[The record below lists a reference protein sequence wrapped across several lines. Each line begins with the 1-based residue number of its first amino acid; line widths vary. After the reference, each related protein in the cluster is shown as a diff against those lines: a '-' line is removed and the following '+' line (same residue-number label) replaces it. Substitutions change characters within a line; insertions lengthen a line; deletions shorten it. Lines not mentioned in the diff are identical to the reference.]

1 MLGSGWLGLR
11 LARQLQRANTEIKLS
26 TRDSEKQSLLVEQ
39 GFDAYQIDIETP
51 ADFSQFLDA
60 DTLIINIT
68 NKNKMAYEQLI
79 KQIEQSPIKQVLF
92 ISSSSVYQNTNDWVR
107 EERQYENEESILWQ
121 IESLFRQSSEF
132 STSIIRFSGLIGPQ
146 RHPGR
151 FFRNGKQ
158 VQQADAPVNLI
169 HLDDCIGI
177 IEKLL
182 EQQVWGEVLNGCA
195 DTHPSK
201 KQFYRHAA
209 ELMNQPVPDFNQ
221 DNTPSY
227 KIVSND
233 KVKTLL
239 SYQFQY
245 PDLMSI
251 PASAYE

>member
-1 MLGSGWLGLR
+1 MRS
-11 LARQLQRANTEIKLS
+11 ADTHIKLS
-26 TRDSEKQSLLVEQ
+26 TRQVEKQSIFSDE
-39 GFDAYQIDIETP
+39 GFDVYQIDIETP

-68 NKNKMAYEQLI
+68 NKNNAAFEQFI
-79 KQIEQSPIKQVLF
+79 NQIENSPIKQVLF
-92 ISSSSVYQNTNDWVR
+92 ISSSSVYQNTNDWVK
-107 EERQYENEESILWQ
+107 EEHQFENEDSILWQ
-121 IESLFRQSSEF
+121 IESLFRQSSHF
-132 STSIIRFSGLIGPQ
+132 ATSIIRFSGLIGPE

-151 FFRNGKQ
+151 FFRHGKQ

-177 IEKLL
+177 IEQVLK
-182 EQQVWGEVLNGCA
+182 QNVWGEVLNGCA

-209 ELMNQPVPDFNQ
+209 ELLKQPVPDFNQ
-221 DNTPSY
+221 GNASSY

-233 KVKTLL
+233 KVKSLL

-245 PDLMSI
+245 PDLMAI
-251 PASAYE
+251 PANAYE

>member
-1 MLGSGWLGLR
+1 M
-11 LARQLQRANTEIKLS
+11 I
-26 TRDSEKQSLLVEQ
+26 EQ
-39 GFDAYQIDIETP
+39 GFDAYQIDIEKP
-51 ADFSQFLDA
+51 ADFSQFLNA

-68 NKNKMAYEQLI
+68 NKNKAAFEQLI
-79 KQIEQSPIKQVLF
+79 SQIEHSPIKHVLF
-92 ISSSSVYQNTNDWVR
+92 ISSSSVYQNSNDWVR
-107 EERQYENEESILWQ
+107 EEHQFENEDSILWQ
-121 IESLFRQSSEF
+121 IESLFRQSSRF
-132 STSIIRFSGLIGPQ
+132 TTSIIRFSGLIGPE

-169 HLDDCIGI
+169 YLDDCIGI
-177 IEKLL
+177 IEQVLK
-182 EQQVWGEVLNGCA
+182 QQAWGEIFNGCA

-209 ELMNQPVPDFNQ
+209 ELLSQPVPDFSQ
-221 DNTPSY
+221 DDEPCY
-227 KIVSND
+227 KIVCNE

-245 PDLMSI
+245 PDLMAI

>member
-1 MLGSGWLGLR
+1 M
-11 LARQLQRANTEIKLS
+11 I
-26 TRDSEKQSLLVEQ
+26 EQ
-39 GFDAYQIDIETP
+39 GFDAYQIDIEKP
-51 ADFSQFLDA
+51 ADFSQFLNA

-68 NKNKMAYEQLI
+68 NKNKAAFEQLI
-79 KQIEQSPIKQVLF
+79 SQIEHSPIKQVLF
-92 ISSSSVYQNTNDWVR
+92 ISSSSVYQNTNDLVR
-107 EERQYENEESILWQ
+107 EEPQFENEDSILWQ
-121 IESLFRQSSEF
+121 IESLFRQSSLF
-132 STSIIRFSGLIGPQ
+132 TTSIIRFSGLIGPE

-177 IEKLL
+177 IEQLL
-182 EQQVWGEVLNGCA
+182 KQQVWGEVLNGCA

-209 ELMNQPVPDFNQ
+209 EQLNQAVPDFNQ
-221 DNTPSY
+221 DNAPSY

-245 PDLMSI
+245 PDLMTI
-251 PASAYE
+251 PARAYE

>member
-1 MLGSGWLGLR
+1 M
-11 LARQLQRANTEIKLS
+11 I
-26 TRDSEKQSLLVEQ
+26 EQ
-39 GFDAYQIDIETP
+39 GFDAYQIDIEKP
-51 ADFSQFLDA
+51 ADFSQFLNA

-68 NKNKMAYEQLI
+68 NKNKAAFEQLI
-79 KQIEQSPIKQVLF
+79 SQIEHSPIKQVLF

-107 EERQYENEESILWQ
+107 EEPQFENEDSILWQ
-121 IESLFRQSSEF
+121 IESLFRQSSRF
-132 STSIIRFSGLIGPQ
+132 TSSIIRFSGLIGPE

-177 IEKLL
+177 IEQLL
-182 EQQVWGEVLNGCA
+182 KQQVWGDVLNGCA

-209 ELMNQPVPDFNQ
+209 EQLNQPVPDFNQ
-221 DNTPSY
+221 DNAPSY

-245 PDLMSI
+245 PDLMTI
-251 PASAYE
+251 PARAYE

>member
-1 MLGSGWLGLR
+1 M
-11 LARQLQRANTEIKLS
+11 I
-26 TRDSEKQSLLVEQ
+26 EQ
-39 GFDAYQIDIETP
+39 GFDAYQINIEKP
-51 ADFSQFLDA
+51 ADFSQFLNA

-68 NKNKMAYEQLI
+68 NKNKAAFEQLI
-79 KQIEQSPIKQVLF
+79 SQIEHSPIKQVLF

-107 EERQYENEESILWQ
+107 EEPQFENEDSILWQ
-121 IESLFRQSSEF
+121 IESLFRQSSQF
-132 STSIIRFSGLIGPQ
+132 TTSIIRFSGLIGPE

-177 IEKLL
+177 IEQLL
-182 EQQVWGEVLNGCA
+182 KQQVWGEILNGCA

-209 ELMNQPVPDFNQ
+209 EQLNQAVPDFNQ

-245 PDLMSI
+245 PDLMTIS
-251 PASAYE
+251 ARAYE